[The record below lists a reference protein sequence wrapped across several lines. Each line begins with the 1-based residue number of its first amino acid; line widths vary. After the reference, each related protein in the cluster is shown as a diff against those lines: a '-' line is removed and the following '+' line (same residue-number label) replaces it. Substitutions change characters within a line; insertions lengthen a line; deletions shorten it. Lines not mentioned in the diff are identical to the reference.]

1 MNRTFVILLFTAFLI
16 AVISSLDGS
25 FALQYTN
32 YTSDKY
38 QIQFQYPS
46 TWQIVEKG
54 SLYEDPSIEITDPS
68 SGEGY
73 IVLAI
78 ITIPD
83 YEAKNSSDPYLN
95 IRAMTELGLQI
106 LKNDS
111 SYEHNLIEYPSYLT
125 IDGRQAGT
133 FAYMGKPF
141 ENPLASFTTKQWIV
155 LVGDRYY
162 TWGSGSNSDVFGSPD
177 YTEIRDRF
185 INSIKFLEPD
195 NSPIANST
203 NLG

>member
-68 SGEGY
+68 SGE
-73 IVLAI
+73 
-78 ITIPD
+78 
-83 YEAKNSSDPYLN
+83 
-95 IRAMTELGLQI
+95 
-106 LKNDS
+106 
-111 SYEHNLIEYPSYLT
+111 
-125 IDGRQAGT
+125 
-133 FAYMGKPF
+133 
-141 ENPLASFTTKQWIV
+141 
-155 LVGDRYY
+155 
-162 TWGSGSNSDVFGSPD
+162 
-177 YTEIRDRF
+177 
-185 INSIKFLEPD
+185 
-195 NSPIANST
+195 
-203 NLG
+203 